1 MKNIILEEIN
11 RAKLLM
17 NYNTKNTLNENL
29 KSNDVFNFNK
39 KVINEQGAKAILKG
53 IFGVSDDAALQALKQ
68 TRNAKYLN
76 AVKFLDDP
84 IILANTGFQ
93 NVDDLVSAMAK
104 GTLKPVQVGGV
115 AKGLLKKGTIT
126 GNFRTTLTNKA
137 ADKGIKTLGYGGMTG
152 KQIKK
157 DLIQKGYNPAIAD
170 EIALRATSK
179 TSKIPVT
186 PKDIDDAI
194 VNLPKVPETIK
205 KSPWR
210 NWKNWAIGGAIS
222 VGAAALLYSMFNDDN
237 SPIELENTDQTPP
250 APAPAPAPTP
260 NPTIIDIPGELGNEE
275 GVKRFQDWLDGNV
288 PNWATGYKDG
298 KLNQGTKNPG
308 FKSGGYGKFGPR
320 TSAAWKNPT
329 YKDGYLKSLQTP
341 NESTPNNTENPY
353 ADYVVDE
360 IETGTADNTGTP
372 NNTDEPIEQ

>member
-1 MKNIILEEIN
+1 L
-11 RAKLLM
+11 
-17 NYNTKNTLNENL
+17 
-29 KSNDVFNFNK
+29 S
-39 KVINEQGAKAILKG
+39 
-53 IFGVSDDAALQALKQ
+53 
-68 TRNAKYLN
+68 
-76 AVKFLDDP
+76 
-84 IILANTGFQ
+84 
-93 NVDDLVSAMAK
+93 
-104 GTLKPVQVGGV
+104 GV
-115 AKGLLKKGTIT
+115 AKGLLMKGTIT

-137 ADKGIKTLGYGGMTG
+137 ADMGIKKLGYSNMTG

-157 DLIQKGYNPAIAD
+157 DLIKKGYNPAIAD

-250 APAPAPAPTP
+250 PAPTP
-260 NPTIIDIPGELGNEE
+260 NPTIIDIPKELENEE
-275 GVKRFQDWLDGNV
+275 GVKRFQDWLDGNA

-320 TSAAWKNPT
+320 TKAAWDKN
-329 YKDGYLKSLQTP
+329 KDQYLQSLQTP
-341 NESTPNNTENPY
+341 NESTPTEDP
-353 ADYVVDE
+353 DSED
-360 IETGTADNTGTP
+360 IEEKDPT
-372 NNTDEPIEQ
+372 QQ

>member
-11 RAKLLM
+11 KAKLLM

-29 KSNDVFNFNK
+29 KSNDVFSFNK
-39 KVINEQGAKAILKG
+39 NLINEQTGKAMLKLLG
-53 IFGVSDDAALQALKQ
+53 LNVADDAALQALKQ
-68 TRNAKYLN
+68 TGNANYLN

-84 IILANTGFQ
+84 VILANAGFANQ
-93 NVDDLVSAMAK
+93 TVDDLISAMAK
-104 GTLKPVQVGGV
+104 GTLKPIQASGV
-115 AKGLLKKGTIT
+115 AKGLLMKGTIT
-126 GNFRTTLTNKA
+126 DKLRITLVNKA
-137 ADKGIKTLGYGGMTG
+137 ADIGIKKLGYGGMTG

-157 DLIQKGYNPAIAD
+157 DLMKKGYNEAIAD

-210 NWKNWAIGGAIS
+210 NWKNWAIGGTIS

-250 APAPAPAPTP
+250 PAPAPTP
-260 NPTIIDIPGELGNEE
+260 NPTIIDIPKELENEE
-275 GVKRFQDWLDGNV
+275 GVKRFQDWLDGNA

-341 NESTPNNTENPY
+341 NESTPTEDP
-353 ADYVVDE
+353 DSED
-360 IETGTADNTGTP
+360 IEEKDPT
-372 NNTDEPIEQ
+372 QQ

>member
-11 RAKLLM
+11 RTKLLM

-39 KVINEQGAKAILKG
+39 KVINEQGAKAILNG
-53 IFGVSDDAALQALKQ
+53 LFGVSDDAALQALKQ
-68 TRNAKYLN
+68 TGNAKYLN

-84 IILANTGFQ
+84 VILANTGFQ

-104 GTLKPVQVGGV
+104 GTLKPVQAGGV
-115 AKGLLKKGTIT
+115 AKGLLKKGTIS
-126 GNFRTTLTNKA
+126 GKIRTTLTNKA
-137 ADKGIKTLGYGGMTG
+137 ADTGIKKLGYGGMTG

-250 APAPAPAPTP
+250 PAPTP
-260 NPTIIDIPGELGNEE
+260 NPTIIKIPDELGDEE
-275 GVKRFQDWLDGNV
+275 GVKKFQDWLDNNV
-288 PNWATGYKDG
+288 EGWAKGYKDG

-320 TSAAWKNPT
+320 TKAAWDKN
-329 YKDGYLKSLQTP
+329 KDQYLNSLETP
-341 NESTPNNTENPY
+341 
-353 ADYVVDE
+353 
-360 IETGTADNTGTP
+360 IETTP
-372 NNTDEPIEQ
+372 TTDPDSEDIEKKDPTQQ